1 MTQIT
6 TNKKKFNSFDS
17 NARGFYIE
25 NGWVVLS
32 AQISP
37 EQCLATRQCW
47 EQMTIKYSSTID
59 CSLTRYLE
67 VISQWRDLWKYHH
80 IFFDLLKYQLS
91 PLASSSFELPGT
103 RLLHDHFICK
113 SKKGGNGTIPWHQD
127 SMYWPVDRTGMS
139 TWTPLQ
145 DTTEKHGCL
154 EVISGSH
161 LHGAQPP
168 IDFMS
173 KHNPILENTPT
184 TLLPVKLGDIVLL
197 HSRTWH
203 RSAPTTSQSIRLAH
217 IALWIPEQTRYWP
230 LNAQWHPL
238 NEQVSVSENELLNEN
253 EFPVF
258 GERSISKGNSFKNK
272 HQGVLIKRGMF
283 NARDRVQSQIQKI
296 LDQEGELSKLLLT
309 TTQRHKAMN
318 YVLKHSP
325 SDKTASE
332 VEKIIENVWIS
343 STAFENHRA
352 RNVFNSAYE
361 EWQKLWQ
368 LN

>member
-1 MTQIT
+1 MTQSS
-6 TNKKKFNSFDS
+6 TNKKNFNSFNS
-17 NARGFYIE
+17 NARSFYIE
-25 NGWVVLS
+25 NGWVILS
-32 AQISP
+32 SQLSS
-37 EQCLATRQCW
+37 EKCLEARQCW
-47 EQMTIKYSSTID
+47 ERMVTEYSNTID
-59 CSLTRYLE
+59 CSLSRYLE
-67 VISQWRDLWKYHH
+67 VISQWRDLWKYDR
-80 IFFDLLKYQLS
+80 IFFDLLTDQLS
-91 PLASSSFELPGT
+91 QLASASFELAGT

-113 SKKGGNGTIPWHQD
+113 SQKGGNGTIPWHQD

-145 DTTEKHGCL
+145 DTTEEHGCL

-173 KHNPILENTPT
+173 KQNPISESTST

-238 NEQVSVSENELLNEN
+238 NEQVSVSENDLLNED

-258 GERSISKGNSFKNK
+258 GGRSISKGNSFENK
-272 HQGVLIKRGMF
+272 HQGVLIKHGMF
-283 NARDRVQSQIQKI
+283 NARDRIQSQV
-296 LDQEGELSKLLLT
+296 QEIIGKNEALTDLLST
-309 TTQRHKAMN
+309 TTQRQKVRD
-318 YVLKHSP
+318 YVLERFP
-325 SDKTASE
+325 SNKTILE
-332 VEKIIENVWIS
+332 VERIIDNVRIS
-343 STAFENHRA
+343 SASFEKHRA
-352 RNVFNSAYE
+352 RNVFNSSYE
-361 EWQKLWQ
+361 AWQQ
-368 LN
+368 LFQ